1 MDAEDLLLA
10 VSATARRLGP
20 GVRPRAAAE
29 LLDALTRTARV
40 LFGASACSLALLTD
54 DESELVYTA
63 ADGAGADAVVGLR
76 IPSGQGVAGW
86 VAASGQPVAI
96 GDLARDPR
104 FAGEV
109 AEQTG
114 YVPRAMLVVPVR
126 SPDRLLGVLTVLDRD
141 TSRPDAERDMERLAL
156 FADQAALAVEAVR
169 AFDDVGGL
177 LLQALAA
184 AADERAPGLAGLIAS
199 LPEPGPGAA
208 ELAETAEVLAALG
221 DAGPVERRL
230 AVRLLRE
237 VLRYTRERYE

>member
-1 MDAEDLLLA
+1 
-10 VSATARRLGP
+10 
-20 GVRPRAAAE
+20 
-29 LLDALTRTARV
+29 
-40 LFGASACSLALLTD
+40 
-54 DESELVYTA
+54 
-63 ADGAGADAVVGLR
+63 
-76 IPSGQGVAGW
+76 
-86 VAASGQPVAI
+86 
-96 GDLARDPR
+96 
-104 FAGEV
+104 
-109 AEQTG
+109 
-114 YVPRAMLVVPVR
+114 
-126 SPDRLLGVLTVLDRD
+126 
-141 TSRPDAERDMERLAL
+141 MERLAL